1 MNFGHGITIALI
13 AFVIFILTLVTSF
26 LRQDVD
32 LEYTD
37 YYSRELVFNETKE
50 ATENAMPFVEF
61 LEIESN
67 DGQLS
72 LFFNEGFPM
81 FEQADLHFYRADNA
95 SLDQN
100 ITIPQGR
107 LHQFPLDKFKSGKY
121 ELRMDWAEGEKQ
133 YSIRK
138 TFWVSK

>member
-37 YYSRELVFNETKE
+37 YYTRELVFNETKE
-50 ATENAMPFVEF
+50 ATENGMPF
-61 LEIESN
+61 LNNLQIESV
-67 DGQLS
+67 DGQLN
-72 LFFNEGFPM
+72 LFFDENFPQ
-81 FEQADLHFYRADNA
+81 FNQAELHFYRADNA
-95 SLDQN
+95 AWDLN
-100 ITIPQGR
+100 KKIGQGR
-107 LHQFPLDKFKSGKY
+107 LHQFSLDEFHKGKY
-121 ELRMDWAEGEKQ
+121 ELRMDWKIDNEDF
-133 YSIRK
+133 SIRK